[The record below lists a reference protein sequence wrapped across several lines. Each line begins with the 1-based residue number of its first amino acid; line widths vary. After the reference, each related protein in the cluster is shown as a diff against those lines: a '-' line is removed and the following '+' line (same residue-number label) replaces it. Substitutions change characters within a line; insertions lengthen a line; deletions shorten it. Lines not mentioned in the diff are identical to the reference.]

1 MNSKIDK
8 PGVMG
13 FKVSIGCPC
22 APLDHPNGAQM
33 AKMQPSSLQNH
44 GLECLA
50 PGFQSHLKKIRLSY
64 PNAQNCTE
72 PCIPPELPK
81 RKKNL
86 RCGGVASAF
95 SI

>member
-22 APLDHPNGAQM
+22 APLDHQNGTQVP
-33 AKMQPSSLQNH
+33 KMEPSGLQNH
-44 GLECLA
+44 GL
-50 PGFQSHLKKIRLSY
+50 GGSQSLLMKIGLSN
-64 PNAQNCTE
+64 PNAKNCKE
-72 PCIPPELPK
+72 PCTPSELPK

-95 SI
+95 SIYIYL

>member
-22 APLDHPNGAQM
+22 APLDHQNGTQVP
-33 AKMQPSSLQNH
+33 KMEPSGLQNH
-44 GLECLA
+44 GLGCLVT
-50 PGFQSHLKKIRLSY
+50 PKNSTRIPKPPKETK
-64 PNAQNCTE
+64 TE
-72 PCIPPELPK
+72 QPKRKELQRTMPPSALPK

-86 RCGGVASAF
+86 GFRV
-95 SI
+95 